1 MRNRWLYRLANGS
14 PLVQG
19 LAVVTVLVL
28 LAVLFIAGNA
38 LLGSGKS
45 NPKRQAAVASPT
57 PSESVSASS
66 TPSPEAS
73 PSVPIPPTST
83 VARATSTQPVVARKD
98 PNAKAKVVAT
108 IQPHNLIGQETPFL
122 VVGAQPGWYR
132 ALLPVRPNG
141 TTGWISADQVNTEQV
156 SDYLL
161 VSLSNYRL
169 DHYVNAK
176 LVDSFQMG
184 IGVPA
189 TPTPTGT
196 FYVWAIQ
203 TDPGP
208 PYDPVIFALNGFSP
222 TLSNWPYGGIVGVH
236 GWADAGVIGKQVSN
250 GCLRLRQADAKKLED
265 TLPIGT
271 PIQIV
276 S

>member
-122 VVGAQPGWYR
+122 VIGAQPG
-132 ALLPVRPNG
+132 
-141 TTGWISADQVNTEQV
+141 
-156 SDYLL
+156 
-161 VSLSNYRL
+161 
-169 DHYVNAK
+169 
-176 LVDSFQMG
+176 
-184 IGVPA
+184 
-189 TPTPTGT
+189 
-196 FYVWAIQ
+196 
-203 TDPGP
+203 
-208 PYDPVIFALNGFSP
+208 
-222 TLSNWPYGGIVGVH
+222 
-236 GWADAGVIGKQVSN
+236 
-250 GCLRLRQADAKKLED
+250 
-265 TLPIGT
+265 
-271 PIQIV
+271 
-276 S
+276 

>member
-1 MRNRWLYRLANGS
+1 MRNRWLYRLANGP

-19 LAVVTVLVL
+19 LAVLTVLVL

-38 LLGSGKS
+38 LLGSGKPHRS
-45 NPKRQAAVASPT
+45 PHTVTAATPSESPSASPT
-57 PSESVSASS
+57 PSPETS
-66 TPSPEAS
+66 TA
-73 PSVPIPPTST
+73 VPIPPTST
-83 VARATSTQPVVARKD
+83 VARATSAKPVVARTQ
-98 PNAKAKVVAT
+98 PNAKAAVVAS
-108 IQPHNLIGQETPFL
+108 ISPHNLIGQDTPFL
-122 VVGAQPGWYR
+122 VVGAQPGWYQ

-141 TTGWISADQVNTEQV
+141 TTGWISADQVKTEQV

-161 VSLSNYRL
+161 ASLSTYKL
-169 DHYVNAK
+169 DHYVNSK

-184 IGVPA
+184 IGVPT

-196 FYVWAIQ
+196 YYVWAIQ

-208 PYDPVIFALNGFSP
+208 PYDPVIFALSAFSP
-222 TLSNWPYGGIVGVH
+222 TLTNWPDGGIVGVH
-236 GWADAGVIGKQVSN
+236 GWADASVVGKQVSN